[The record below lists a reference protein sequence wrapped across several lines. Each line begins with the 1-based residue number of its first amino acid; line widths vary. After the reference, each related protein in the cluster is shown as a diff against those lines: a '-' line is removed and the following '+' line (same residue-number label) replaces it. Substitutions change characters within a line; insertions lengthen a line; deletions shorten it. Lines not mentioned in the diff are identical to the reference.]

1 MKTCMF
7 VKNIFI
13 IKIKKTSLL
22 VRVLYPKYCF
32 LQWKIWI
39 RVYKKRNT
47 LHSTIFY
54 KQGQSKAVLNNHV
67 NGFWMRG
74 QEGMAFSL
82 EEALLWIMG
91 IFYQKPQFKVKRHN
105 NGFVSNKHATFTFQ
119 DVFTFPRCPMTAPI
133 HCRGSI
139 GEQVEKQTHLHLRWP
154 EGECISANVWVIC
167 SFNAIECIFTVM
179 YIF

>member
-1 MKTCMF
+1 MDF
-7 VKNIFI
+7 E
-13 IKIKKTSLL
+13 
-22 VRVLYPKYCF
+22 
-32 LQWKIWI
+32 WKD
-39 RVYKKRNT
+39 N
-47 LHSTIFY
+47 
-54 KQGQSKAVLNNHV
+54 
-67 NGFWMRG
+67 RG
-74 QEGMAFSL
+74 WTFSI

-139 GEQVEKQTHLHLRWP
+139 GEQVEKKTHLHLRWP

-167 SFNAIECIFTVM
+167 SFNAIECILPWCISFKSILILYSRYSCFFVCDTVDSRNGANVNT
-179 YIF
+179 ILTWLF